1 MLKTSIIHSLLVI
14 RYLASLDKAEN
25 ETADEYTKR
34 VQLKMASCTNLV
46 ASSFDNSDK
55 KEMMKR
61 IQDEHRRKT
70 APTPRV
76 SAAPSVEVMA
86 RKVKEVLPQVPLA
99 IIKSD
104 IVITKNIDDTIERI
118 LNGNVPYTPE
128 VMPSANDTSK
138 ASTSS
143 GPVAGGVSSLEASA
157 KMFCGSSFGKT
168 AEERTKSFQ
177 ERKEHLYRVARMR
190 YIQKH
195 KLVNK

>member
-1 MLKTSIIHSLLVI
+1 
-14 RYLASLDKAEN
+14 
-25 ETADEYTKR
+25 
-34 VQLKMASCTNLV
+34 MASCTNLV

-76 SAAPSVEVMA
+76 SAAPSVEAMA

-195 KLVNK
+195 KLVNKWFVK